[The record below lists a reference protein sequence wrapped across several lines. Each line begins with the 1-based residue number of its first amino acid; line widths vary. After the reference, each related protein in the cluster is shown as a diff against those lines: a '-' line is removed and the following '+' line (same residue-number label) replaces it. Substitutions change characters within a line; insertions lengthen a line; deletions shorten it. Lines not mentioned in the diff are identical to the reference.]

1 MIWTCSAL
9 CFGGRLGM
17 ASEMEV
23 SRDAKKKKKTTTK
36 KLLTTFTNAA
46 LVSVVFV
53 W

>member
-23 SRDAKKKKKTTTK
+23 SRCKKEEEDDNDEKKYY
-36 KLLTTFTNAA
+36 
-46 LVSVVFV
+46 
-53 W
+53 